1 MKQALLRIGLC
12 VAAVGVIAAGFGL
25 TSVARDIRRQSQ
37 VDEAQAADVIVV
49 LGAAEYR
56 GHPSPVLEARLNH
69 ALFLYLRNLAPR
81 ILTTG
86 GAGGDPTFTEGGVAQ
101 AYLSRHGVPSEAI
114 LVESEGES
122 TVHSIAAAAE
132 IMHRMNLRS
141 CIVVSDGYHI
151 YRVKKLLE
159 NQGMKVFGS
168 PRPEDRVPLESQGWR
183 LEWLYVRQAVAYGLW
198 RMGIPI

>member
-1 MKQALLRIGLC
+1 MSRVLLIAGWGLT
-12 VAAVGVIAAGFGL
+12 AVGVIAAGVAL
-25 TSVARDIRRQSQ
+25 TSVAREIGRQSR
-37 VDEAQAADVIVV
+37 VDEAQPADVIVV

-56 GHPSPVLEARLNH
+56 GRPSPVLEARLNH
-69 ALFLYLRNLAPR
+69 ALFLYLRDLAPR

-86 GAGGDPTFTEGGVAQ
+86 GAGGDPSFTEGGVAQ
-101 AYLSRHGVPSEAI
+101 AYLSQHGVPAEAI

-132 IMHRMNLRS
+132 IMRRMKLKS

-159 NQGMKVFGS
+159 NQGMKVYGS
-168 PRPEDRVPLESQGWR
+168 PRPEDRVPVEPASWKQ
-183 LEWLYVRQAVAYGLW
+183 EWLYMRQALAYGLW
-198 RMGIPI
+198 RVGIPI

>member
-1 MKQALLRIGLC
+1 MKRVLLRVGVG

-25 TSVARDIRRQSQ
+25 TTVARNIRRQSQ
-37 VDEAQAADVIVV
+37 VDEAQPADVIVV

-69 ALFLYLRNLAPR
+69 ALFLYLQNLAPR

-86 GAGGDPTFTEGGVAQ
+86 GAGGAPTLTAGGVAQ
-101 AYLSRHGVPSEAI
+101 AYLGRHGVPSEAI

-168 PRPEDRVPLESQGWR
+168 PRPEDRVPQESRSWR
-183 LEWLYVRQAVAYGLW
+183 SEWLYVRQAVAYGLW